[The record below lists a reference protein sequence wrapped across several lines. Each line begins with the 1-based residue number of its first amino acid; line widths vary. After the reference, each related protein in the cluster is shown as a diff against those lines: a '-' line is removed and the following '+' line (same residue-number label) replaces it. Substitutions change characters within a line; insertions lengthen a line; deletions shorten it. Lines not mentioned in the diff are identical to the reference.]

1 MLGFLLLA
9 QHLLKWFK
17 LAAEANRLSISAA
30 HGVPFL
36 PPSPRWRLVWCSTKP
51 SVCRLAAKKGVEMS
65 WRYLPHGESTS
76 SHLRKIRVVSVI
88 ISAYKLTH
96 THTHT
101 SFGEPTSVLVW
112 ECSAYIY
119 ILYIF
124 APWQEHCEILWSSP
138 MERHHP
144 PDLIKA
150 CLLTHQLLLNERR
163 HFDLMD
169 HHWLVHMLLFPFF
182 TYQLHCKCVWSL
194 DRSSA

>member
-101 SFGEPTSVLVW
+101 HLLGNRPLFWYGN
-112 ECSAYIY
+112 AAHIY
-119 ILYIF
+119 TYYTFLLPDKSIVRF
-124 APWQEHCEILWSSP
+124 CDRHPWKDTTHQISSKP
-138 MERHHP
+138 
-144 PDLIKA
+144 A
-150 CLLTHQLLLNERR
+150 CLHTSY
-163 HFDLMD
+163 F
-169 HHWLVHMLLFPFF
+169 
-182 TYQLHCKCVWSL
+182 
-194 DRSSA
+194 

>member
-17 LAAEANRLSISAA
+17 LAAEANRPSISAA

-96 THTHT
+96 THTHIFCWGT
-101 SFGEPTSVLVW
+101 DLCFGMGMQRI
-112 ECSAYIY
+112 YIY
-119 ILYIF
+119 TYYTFLLPDKSIVRF
-124 APWQEHCEILWSSP
+124 CDRHPWKDTTHQISSKP
-138 MERHHP
+138 
-144 PDLIKA
+144 A
-150 CLLTHQLLLNERR
+150 CLHTSY
-163 HFDLMD
+163 F
-169 HHWLVHMLLFPFF
+169 
-182 TYQLHCKCVWSL
+182 
-194 DRSSA
+194 

>member
-9 QHLLKWFK
+9 HLLLKWFK
-17 LAAEANRLSISAA
+17 LAAETNRLSISAA

-65 WRYLPHGESTS
+65 WRYLPHGESIS

-96 THTHT
+96 THT
-101 SFGEPTSVLVW
+101 SFVGEPTSVLVW

-119 ILYIF
+119 TYYTFLLPDKSIVRF
-124 APWQEHCEILWSSP
+124 CDRHPWKDTAHQISSKP
-138 MERHHP
+138 
-144 PDLIKA
+144 A
-150 CLLTHQLLLNERR
+150 CLHTSY
-163 HFDLMD
+163 F
-169 HHWLVHMLLFPFF
+169 
-182 TYQLHCKCVWSL
+182 
-194 DRSSA
+194 

>member
-36 PPSPRWRLVWCSTKP
+36 PPSPCWRLVWCSTKP

-96 THTHT
+96 THTHIFWGT
-101 SFGEPTSVLVW
+101 DLCFGMGMQR
-112 ECSAYIY
+112 IY
-119 ILYIF
+119 IHIIHFCSLTRALWDFVIVTHGKTPPTRSHQSLLAYTPATSKWKKTLRFDGSPLAGSHVAVSFLYIS
-124 APWQEHCEILWSSP
+124 APLQ
-138 MERHHP
+138 M
-144 PDLIKA
+144 
-150 CLLTHQLLLNERR
+150 CLE
-163 HFDLMD
+163 FG
-169 HHWLVHMLLFPFF
+169 
-182 TYQLHCKCVWSL
+182 
-194 DRSSA
+194 